1 MSRGSWQGGSSG
13 CWWCRHA
20 SIARSTYA
28 YGHGTAGVA
37 ADARALQLCVDKKA
51 LPLHVYT
58 GTVYAYITH
67 AYTYVHSTIVHVT
80 TYVYV
85 HVYAHVH
92 VRIRVRARVSTSCT
106 VPRDST
112 RACTCAQPVAT

>member
-80 TYVYV
+80 TYVY
-85 HVYAHVH
+85 
-92 VRIRVRARVSTSCT
+92 ARVSTSCT